1 MHASQARCPVELLSV
16 SLAEDDPLRTAE
28 ASYGPDMP
36 FVRSGFNK
44 ETGKSPNNPRK
55 PVSYF
60 GASVPVS
67 SSCA

>member
-1 MHASQARCPVELLSV
+1 M